1 MIMIGCQKDKFSLSD
16 DITYLNAAYM
26 SPQLKTVEEAGIS
39 ALKKKNQPYEITAN
53 DFFANRKLLKQKFS
67 ELLNSGS
74 PEQIAI
80 IPSASYGIANAAH
93 NISLRP
99 GEEILMVA
107 EQFPSHVYSWKR
119 LAETDGGVVRVV
131 HPPDTFER
139 RGEKWNEALLNAI
152 TDKTAVVAIP
162 HVHWAD
168 GTLFDLKAIRRKS
181 REHGALMI
189 VDGTQSVGALPFSI
203 REFEPDVL
211 VCAGYKW
218 LLGPYSLGL
227 AYYGESFNDGIPIEE
242 NWINRLNSEDFKGL
256 TSYQE
261 AFQPGAERFSVGESS
276 NFNHIPML
284 LEALKQ
290 LLQWQPQMI
299 QQYCHNISE
308 KAIQTIKDSGYFI
321 EEDAFRAKHLFGIYL
336 RPGQELQSI
345 KTRLENNK
353 IFVSYRGDAIR
364 VSPHL
369 YNTASDFEQLAYC
382 FKD

>member
-1 MIMIGCQKDKFSLSD
+1 MIKCQKDKFSLSED
-16 DITYLNAAYM
+16 VTYLNAAFM
-26 SPQLKTVEEAGIS
+26 SPQLKTVEEAGIA
-39 ALKKKNQPYEITAN
+39 ALRKKNQPNGITAD
-53 DFFANRKLLKQKFS
+53 DFFANRNLLKKKFA
-67 ELLNSGS
+67 ELIELQA

-119 LAETDGGVVRVV
+119 LATSHAGFLRIVN
-131 HPPDTFER
+131 PPNTFEH
-139 RGEKWNEALLNAI
+139 RGEKWNEAILNAI

-168 GTLFDLKAIRRKS
+168 GTLFDLKAIRKKS

-189 VDGTQSVGALPFSI
+189 IDGTQSVGALPFSVQ
-203 REFEPDVL
+203 ELEPDVL

-256 TSYQE
+256 TAYQE
-261 AFQPGAERFSVGESS
+261 AFQPGAERYSVGESS
-276 NFNHIPML
+276 NFNHLPML
-284 LEALKQ
+284 LEALEQ
-290 LLQWQPQMI
+290 LLVWQPYKI
-299 QQYCHNISE
+299 QQYCHDISA
-308 KAIQTIKDSGYFI
+308 KAIQAIKESGFFI
-321 EEDAFRAKHLFGIYL
+321 EEDPFRAKHLFGIYL
-336 RPGQELQSI
+336 RSGQELERI
-345 KTRLENNK
+345 KKRLQNNK
-353 IFVSYRGDAIR
+353 IFVSFRGDAIR

-369 YNTASDFEQLAYC
+369 YNTPSDFEQLARC
-382 FKD
+382 FQD